1 MDGAKDVAGRVVSA
15 AQSVAKAVS
24 YLPQGLRDGASKAV
38 QEATSLL
45 ETVRKVRKRHIKQCL
60 FHDAM
65 MCGGVLGLL
74 IISFLSPC
82 VCVCVRVCLCV
93 LCVCVHVSPCVCL
106 CVVCRLMFHM
116 TCPEAPWPPSAK

>member
-1 MDGAKDVAGRVVSA
+1 MDAAKDVAGRVVSA

-65 MCGGVLGLL
+65 MCGGVLGFL

-82 VCVCVRVCLCV
+82 VCVCVFVCVSVCCVCVCMSLRVCLCV
-93 LCVCVHVSPCVCL
+93 LCVG
-106 CVVCRLMFHM
+106 
-116 TCPEAPWPPSAK
+116 

>member
-1 MDGAKDVAGRVVSA
+1 MDAAKDVAGRVVSA

-65 MCGGVLGLL
+65 MCGGVLRFL
-74 IISFLSPC
+74 IISFLSRC
-82 VCVCVRVCLCV
+82 VCVFVCVRVCPCV
-93 LCVCVHVSPCVCL
+93 LCVCVCVHVCVSPCVSL
-106 CVVCRLMFHM
+106 CCV
-116 TCPEAPWPPSAK
+116 

>member
-1 MDGAKDVAGRVVSA
+1 MDAAKDVAGRVVSA

-65 MCGGVLGLL
+65 MCGGVLRFL
-74 IISFLSPC
+74 ILSFLSRC
-82 VCVCVRVCLCV
+82 VFVCVRVCPCVMCV
-93 LCVCVHVSPCVCL
+93 LVCVCARFSLYMCVSPCVSL
-106 CVVCRLMFHM
+106 CCV
-116 TCPEAPWPPSAK
+116 